1 LTAIEHLFCNIPELD
16 PMFIADLSLPT
27 QFKRFQDDKIHFCK
41 HVILT
46 LPDEPFKGFDPIF
59 KFIESKIPQS

>member
-1 LTAIEHLFCNIPELD
+1 
-16 PMFIADLSLPT
+16 MFIADLSLPT

-46 LPDEPFKGFDPIF
+46 LPDEPFKVFDPIF